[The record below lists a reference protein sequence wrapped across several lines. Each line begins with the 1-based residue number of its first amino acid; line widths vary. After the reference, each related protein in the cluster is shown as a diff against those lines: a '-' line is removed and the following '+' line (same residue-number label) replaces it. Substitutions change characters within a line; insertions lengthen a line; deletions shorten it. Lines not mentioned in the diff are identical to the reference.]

1 MSNTKKIYKKIVCL
15 LTAVVLLV
23 GGIVGKNIYDI
34 MADTSFEQTLKSF
47 PESYRPYIQ
56 ALHDKHPNWTF
67 EAFDTGLDWSEV
79 LKNEAALS
87 RKLVPAAGGGNM
99 TTGLNDRKKGYTFWE
114 WYPTP
119 TAWKAYD
126 EIAGAYNPA
135 KNSWASFDK
144 GTLNQ
149 ASMTAISYVMDPRN
163 WLDEG
168 YIFMFEKLDGN
179 NYLADT
185 TEAVNYVLQGTFM
198 YNKVCPGAP
207 NNKTY
212 AQVIIEA
219 AKKVQV
225 SPVHLA
231 IRLRSEKG
239 VGNDILGKGVAT
251 DDGKNFRAAKSDD
264 KVVYYNAFNI
274 NAGGTGYP
282 AIINNGGLEA
292 KNNGWTSMYLAIIGG
307 VSKVR
312 SQYIDLGQ
320 DTDYFQMFS
329 VVNPRYYYWKQYS
342 QTLTAVLTDS
352 SWTYMAHKFDNT
364 LNYNYVF
371 RIPVYKNMPSSCK
384 KPASPSGDER
394 TTANPNTRLSEISA
408 ILIDMDGNI
417 CKDKDNEKTELTPT
431 FNSETTEYSLVVPYK
446 VSQIKLSASAYA
458 KTSSISGTGT
468 HSLKVGNNEFNI
480 VCKSEYGTTKTYKV
494 RVTRTGGSTYLTSLS
509 SSKSGINETFKMNT
523 YKYTMRVA
531 NDVTSLALN
540 YKTES
545 SIAIVEMRTGS
556 TTTVLSGG
564 TTGNINLPV
573 GTTKVYIDVYPS
585 ATDRS
590 DRKTYEVDI
599 TRLTKVNIDF
609 KTLKLKDQYIHNF
622 AVGDTVNTALQRLKV
637 TGGTAQI
644 TDSSGNVKS
653 GDKIIGTGDMLRI
666 HDSNGTL
673 YMSKNI
679 VIYGD
684 VNGDGKVDVID
695 FLILRKYVLKE
706 MELKGNFLYAADVYK
721 ESTGVDILD
730 FLYIRKFVLHE
741 VSISQ
746 E

>member
-67 EAFDTGLDWSEV
+67 EAFNTGLDWNEV

-87 RKLVPAAGGGNM
+87 RKLVPAAGHSM
-99 TTGLNDRKKGYTFWE
+99 SLGLADLKSNGE
-114 WYPTP
+114 WAWYQTP

-126 EIAGAYNPA
+126 DVSGAYNYSA
-135 KNSWASFDK
+135 NNWVSFDT
-144 GTLNQ
+144 GYWNQ
-149 ASMTAISYVMDPRN
+149 ASTTAISYIMDPRN
-163 WLDEG
+163 WLNES
-168 YIFMFEKLDGN
+168 YIYMFEKLSYDGN
-179 NYLADT
+179 HDT
-185 TEAVNYVLQGTFM
+185 VELVNSTLHGTFM
-198 YNKVCPGAP
+198 YNAVCPGAP
-207 NNKTY
+207 NNMTY
-212 AQVIIEA
+212 AQVIVEA
-219 AKKVQV
+219 AKKSKV
-225 SPVHLA
+225 SAIHLA
-231 IRLRSEKG
+231 VRLRQEKG
-239 VGNDILGKGVAT
+239 TSNDELGKGVST
-251 DDGKNFRAAKSDD
+251 KDGSHFYQANGDGNT
-264 KVVYYNAFNI
+264 VYYNFFNI
-274 NAGGTGYP
+274 GAAGSGKQTV
-282 AIINNGGLEA
+282 INNGGKEA
-292 KNNGWTSMYLAIIGG
+292 KAAGWTSPYLAIMGGAVKVYTGYIG
-307 VSKVR
+307 
-312 SQYIDLGQ
+312 IGQ
-320 DTDYFQMFS
+320 DTIYFEMFS
-329 VVNPRYYYWKQYS
+329 VVNPKYYYWKQYA
-342 QTLTAVLTDS
+342 QNLTATLTEGSKIYETYKNAGLLNS
-352 SWTYMAHKFDNT
+352 SF
-364 LNYNYVF
+364 VF

-394 TTANPNTRLSEISA
+394 TTANPNTRLSGISA
-408 ILIDMDGNI
+408 TLIDMDGKSSNA
-417 CKDKDNEKTELTPT
+417 NLTPS

-494 RVTRTGGSTYLTSLS
+494 KVTRSEGSTYLTSLS
-509 SSKSGINETFKMNT
+509 SSKSGFNETFKMNT

-556 TTTVLSGG
+556 TTTVLSNG

-585 ATDRS
+585 ASDRS
-590 DRKTYEVDI
+590 ERKTYEVDI
-599 TRLTKVNIDF
+599 TRLTKVSVDF
-609 KTLKLKDQYIHNF
+609 KELILKDQYIHNF

-666 HDSNGTL
+666 HDSNGAL

-684 VNGDGKVDVID
+684 VNGDGKID
-695 FLILRKYVLKE
+695 MFDAAYLKKHVWKKPFLTGIMLE
-706 MELKGNFLYAADVYK
+706 AADVYEK
-721 ESTGVDILD
+721 SEGIDIMD
-730 FLYIRKFVLHE
+730 MAVIKKCMWYGGTINQKRN
-741 VSISQ
+741 
-746 E
+746 

>member
-67 EAFDTGLDWSEV
+67 EAFDTGLDWNVV

-87 RKLVPAAGGGNM
+87 RKVVPAAGHKISL
-99 TTGLNDRKKGYTFWE
+99 GLADHNS

-126 EIAGAYNPA
+126 DINGAYNYSA
-135 KNSWASFDK
+135 NDWVIFDK
-144 GTLNQ
+144 GCWNQ
-149 ASMTAISYVMDPRN
+149 ASTAAISYVMDPRN
-163 WLDEG
+163 WLNES
-168 YIFMFEKLDGN
+168 YIYMFEKLSYDGN
-179 NYLADT
+179 HDT
-185 TEAVNYVLQGTFM
+185 VELVNYTLHGTFM
-198 YNKVCPGAP
+198 YNAVCPGAP
-207 NNKTY
+207 NNMTY
-212 AQVIIEA
+212 AQVIVKA
-219 AKKVQV
+219 AKESKV
-225 SPVHLA
+225 SAIHLA
-231 IRLRSEKG
+231 VRLRQEKG
-239 VGNDILGKGVAT
+239 TSNDELGKGVST
-251 DDGKNFRAAKSDD
+251 KDGSNFYQANGDGNT
-264 KVVYYNAFNI
+264 VYYNFFNI
-274 NAGGTGYP
+274 GAAGNGKQT
-282 AIINNGGLEA
+282 IINNGGKEA
-292 KNNGWTSMYLAIIGG
+292 KEAGWTSPYLAIMGGAVKVYTGYIG
-307 VSKVR
+307 
-312 SQYIDLGQ
+312 IGQ
-320 DTDYFQMFS
+320 DTIYFEMFS
-329 VVNPRYYYWKQYS
+329 VVDEEYYYWKQYA
-342 QTLTAVLTDS
+342 QNLTATLTES
-352 SWTYMAHKFDNT
+352 SKIYETYKNAGL
-364 LNYNYVF
+364 LNSSFVF
-371 RIPVYKNMPSSCK
+371 RIPVYNNMPSSCK

-394 TTANPNTRLSEISA
+394 TTANPNTRLSGISA
-408 ILIDMDGNI
+408 TLIDMDGKSSNA
-417 CKDKDNEKTELTPT
+417 NLTPS
-431 FNSETTEYSLVVPYK
+431 FNSEITEYSLVVPYK

-494 RVTRTGGSTYLTSLS
+494 KVTRAEVSTYLTSLS
-509 SSKSGINETFKMNT
+509 SSKSGFNETFKMNT

-556 TTTVLSGG
+556 TTKVLSNG

-573 GTTKVYIDVYPS
+573 GTTKVYIDVYPPAS
-585 ATDRS
+585 DRS
-590 DRKTYEVDI
+590 EGNTYEVDI

-666 HDSNGTL
+666 HDSNGAL

-684 VNGDGKVDVID
+684 VNGDGKADVID

-721 ESTGVDILD
+721 ESAGVDILD

>member
-67 EAFDTGLDWSEV
+67 EAFNTGLDWNEV

-87 RKLVPAAGGGNM
+87 RKLVPAAGHSM
-99 TTGLNDRKKGYTFWE
+99 SLGLADLKSNGE
-114 WYPTP
+114 WAWYQTP

-126 EIAGAYNPA
+126 DVSGAYNYSA
-135 KNSWASFDK
+135 NNWVSFDT
-144 GTLNQ
+144 GYWNQ
-149 ASMTAISYVMDPRN
+149 ASTTAISYIMDPRN
-163 WLDEG
+163 WLNES
-168 YIFMFEKLDGN
+168 YIYMFEKLSYDGN
-179 NYLADT
+179 HDT
-185 TEAVNYVLQGTFM
+185 VELVNSTLNGTFM
-198 YNKVCPGAP
+198 YNAKCPGAP
-207 NNKTY
+207 NNMTY
-212 AQVIIEA
+212 AQVIVEA
-219 AKKVQV
+219 AKKSKV
-225 SPVHLA
+225 SAIHLA
-231 IRLRSEKG
+231 VRLRQEKG
-239 VGNDILGKGVAT
+239 TSNDELGKGVST
-251 DDGKNFRAAKSDD
+251 KDGSHFYQANGDGNA
-264 KVVYYNAFNI
+264 VYYNFFNI
-274 NAGGTGYP
+274 GAAGSGKQTV
-282 AIINNGGLEA
+282 INNGGKEA
-292 KNNGWTSMYLAIIGG
+292 KAEGWTSPYLAIMGGAVKVYTGYIG
-307 VSKVR
+307 
-312 SQYIDLGQ
+312 IGQ
-320 DTDYFQMFS
+320 DTIYFEMFS
-329 VVNPRYYYWKQYS
+329 VVNPKYYYWKQYA
-342 QTLTAVLTDS
+342 QNLTATLTEGSKIYETYKNAGLLNS
-352 SWTYMAHKFDNT
+352 SF
-364 LNYNYVF
+364 VF

-394 TTANPNTRLSEISA
+394 TTANPNTRLSGISA
-408 ILIDMDGNI
+408 TLIDMDGKSSNA
-417 CKDKDNEKTELTPT
+417 NLTPS
-431 FNSETTEYSLVVPYK
+431 FNSAITEYSLVVPYK

-494 RVTRTGGSTYLTSLS
+494 KVTRAEGSTYLTSLS
-509 SSKSGINETFKMNT
+509 SSKSGFNETFKMNT

-556 TTTVLSGG
+556 TTTVLSNG
-564 TTGNINLPV
+564 TTGNINLPE

-585 ATDRS
+585 ASDRS
-590 DRKTYEVDI
+590 ERKTYEVDI
-599 TRLTKVNIDF
+599 TRLTKVSVDF
-609 KTLKLKDQYIHNF
+609 KALILKDQYIHNF

-666 HDSNGTL
+666 HDSNGSL

-684 VNGDGKVDVID
+684 VNGDGKIDMFDAAYLKKHVWINPFLTGIKLEAANVYEKSEGIDIMDMAVIKKCMWYGGT
-695 FLILRKYVLKE
+695 INQKR
-706 MELKGNFLYAADVYK
+706 N
-721 ESTGVDILD
+721 
-730 FLYIRKFVLHE
+730 
-741 VSISQ
+741 
-746 E
+746 

>member
-67 EAFDTGLDWSEV
+67 EAFNTGLDWNEV

-87 RKLVPAAGGGNM
+87 RKLVPAAGHSM
-99 TTGLNDRKKGYTFWE
+99 SLGLADLKSNGE
-114 WYPTP
+114 WAWYQTP

-126 EIAGAYNPA
+126 DVSGAYNYSA
-135 KNSWASFDK
+135 NNWVSFDT
-144 GTLNQ
+144 GYWNQ
-149 ASMTAISYVMDPRN
+149 ASTTAISYIMDPRN
-163 WLDEG
+163 WLNES
-168 YIFMFEKLDGN
+168 YIYMFEKLSYDGN
-179 NYLADT
+179 HDT
-185 TEAVNYVLQGTFM
+185 VELVNSTLNGTFM
-198 YNKVCPGAP
+198 YNAKCPGAP
-207 NNKTY
+207 NNMTY
-212 AQVIIEA
+212 AQVIVEA
-219 AKKVQV
+219 AKKSKV
-225 SPVHLA
+225 SAIHLA
-231 IRLRSEKG
+231 VRLRQEKG
-239 VGNDILGKGVAT
+239 TSNDELGKGVST
-251 DDGKNFRAAKSDD
+251 KDGSHFYQANGDGNA
-264 KVVYYNAFNI
+264 VYYNFFNI
-274 NAGGTGYP
+274 GAAGSGKQTV
-282 AIINNGGLEA
+282 INNGGKEA
-292 KNNGWTSMYLAIIGG
+292 KAEGWTSPYLAIMGGAVKVYTGYIG
-307 VSKVR
+307 
-312 SQYIDLGQ
+312 IGQ
-320 DTDYFQMFS
+320 DTIYFEMFS
-329 VVNPRYYYWKQYS
+329 VVNPKYYYWKQYA
-342 QTLTAVLTDS
+342 QNLTATLTEGSKIYETYKNAGLLNS
-352 SWTYMAHKFDNT
+352 SF
-364 LNYNYVF
+364 VF

-394 TTANPNTRLSEISA
+394 TTANPNTRLSGISA
-408 ILIDMDGNI
+408 TLIDMDGKSSNA
-417 CKDKDNEKTELTPT
+417 NLTPS
-431 FNSETTEYSLVVPYK
+431 FNSAITEYSLVVPYK

-494 RVTRTGGSTYLTSLS
+494 KVTRAEGSTYLTSLS
-509 SSKSGINETFKMNT
+509 SSKSGFNETFKMNT

-556 TTTVLSGG
+556 TTTVLSNGA
-564 TTGNINLPV
+564 TGNINLPE

-585 ATDRS
+585 ASDRS
-590 DRKTYEVDI
+590 ERKTYEVDI
-599 TRLTKVNIDF
+599 TRLTKVSVDF
-609 KTLKLKDQYIHNF
+609 KALILKDQYIHNF
-622 AVGDTVNTALQRLKV
+622 AVGDTVDTALQRLKV

-666 HDSNGTL
+666 HDSNGSL

-684 VNGDGKVDVID
+684 VNGDGKIDMFDAAYLKKHVWINPFLTGIKLEAANVYEKSEGIDIMDMAVIKKCMWYGGT
-695 FLILRKYVLKE
+695 INQKR
-706 MELKGNFLYAADVYK
+706 N
-721 ESTGVDILD
+721 
-730 FLYIRKFVLHE
+730 
-741 VSISQ
+741 
-746 E
+746 

>member
-67 EAFDTGLDWSEV
+67 EAFNTGLDWNEV

-87 RKLVPAAGGGNM
+87 RKLVPAAGHSM
-99 TTGLNDRKKGYTFWE
+99 SLGLADLKSNGE
-114 WYPTP
+114 WAWYQTP

-126 EIAGAYNPA
+126 DVSGAYNYSA
-135 KNSWASFDK
+135 NNWVSFDT
-144 GTLNQ
+144 GYWNQ
-149 ASMTAISYVMDPRN
+149 ASTTAISYIMDPRN
-163 WLDEG
+163 WLNES
-168 YIFMFEKLDGN
+168 YIYMFEKLSYDGN
-179 NYLADT
+179 HDT
-185 TEAVNYVLQGTFM
+185 VELVNSTLHGTFM
-198 YNKVCPGAP
+198 YNAKCPGAP
-207 NNKTY
+207 NNMTY
-212 AQVIIEA
+212 AQVIVEA
-219 AKKVQV
+219 AKKSKV
-225 SPVHLA
+225 SAIHLA
-231 IRLRSEKG
+231 VRLRQEKG
-239 VGNDILGKGVAT
+239 TSNDELGKGVST
-251 DDGKNFRAAKSDD
+251 KDGSHFYQANGDGNA
-264 KVVYYNAFNI
+264 VYYNFFNI
-274 NAGGTGYP
+274 GAAGSGKQTV
-282 AIINNGGLEA
+282 INNGGKEA
-292 KNNGWTSMYLAIIGG
+292 KAEGWTSPYLAIMGGAVKVYTGYIG
-307 VSKVR
+307 
-312 SQYIDLGQ
+312 IGQ
-320 DTDYFQMFS
+320 DTIYFEMFS
-329 VVNPRYYYWKQYS
+329 VVNPKYYYWKQYA
-342 QTLTAVLTDS
+342 QNLTATLTEGSKIYETYKNAGLLNS
-352 SWTYMAHKFDNT
+352 SF
-364 LNYNYVF
+364 VF

-394 TTANPNTRLSEISA
+394 TTANPNTRLSGISA
-408 ILIDMDGNI
+408 TLIDMDGKSSNA
-417 CKDKDNEKTELTPT
+417 NLTPT
-431 FNSETTEYSLVVPYK
+431 FNSETPEYSLVVPYK

-494 RVTRTGGSTYLTSLS
+494 KVTRAEGSTYLTSLS
-509 SSKSGINETFKMNT
+509 SSKSGFNETFKMNT

-556 TTTVLSGG
+556 TTTVLSNG
-564 TTGNINLPV
+564 TTGNINLPE

-585 ATDRS
+585 ASDRS
-590 DRKTYEVDI
+590 ERKTYEVDI
-599 TRLTKVNIDF
+599 TRLTKVSVDF
-609 KTLKLKDQYIHNF
+609 KALILKDQYIHNF
-622 AVGDTVNTALQRLKV
+622 AVGDTVDTALQRLKV

-666 HDSNGTL
+666 HDSNGSL

-684 VNGDGKVDVID
+684 VNGDGKIDMFDAAYLKKHVWINPFLTGIKLEAANVYEKSEGIDIMDMAVIKKCMWYGGT
-695 FLILRKYVLKE
+695 INQKR
-706 MELKGNFLYAADVYK
+706 N
-721 ESTGVDILD
+721 
-730 FLYIRKFVLHE
+730 
-741 VSISQ
+741 
-746 E
+746 

>member
-67 EAFDTGLDWSEV
+67 EVFNTGLDWNEV

-87 RKLVPAAGGGNM
+87 RKLVPAAGHSM
-99 TTGLNDRKKGYTFWE
+99 SLGLADLKSNGE
-114 WYPTP
+114 WAWYQTP

-126 EIAGAYNPA
+126 DVSGAYNYSA
-135 KNSWASFDK
+135 NNWVSFDT
-144 GTLNQ
+144 GYWNQ
-149 ASMTAISYVMDPRN
+149 ASTTAISYIMDPRN
-163 WLDEG
+163 WLNES
-168 YIFMFEKLDGN
+168 YIYMFEKLSYDGN
-179 NYLADT
+179 HDT
-185 TEAVNYVLQGTFM
+185 VELVNSTLNGTFM
-198 YNKVCPGAP
+198 YNAKCPGAP
-207 NNKTY
+207 NNMTY
-212 AQVIIEA
+212 AQVIVEA
-219 AKKVQV
+219 AKKSKV
-225 SPVHLA
+225 SAIHLA
-231 IRLRSEKG
+231 VRLRQEKG
-239 VGNDILGKGVAT
+239 TSNDELGKGVST
-251 DDGKNFRAAKSDD
+251 KDGSHFYQANGDGNT
-264 KVVYYNAFNI
+264 VYYNFFNI
-274 NAGGTGYP
+274 GAAGSGKQTV
-282 AIINNGGLEA
+282 INNGGKEA
-292 KNNGWTSMYLAIIGG
+292 KAAGWTSPYLAIMGGAVKVYTGYIG
-307 VSKVR
+307 
-312 SQYIDLGQ
+312 IGQ
-320 DTDYFQMFS
+320 DTIYFEMFS
-329 VVNPRYYYWKQYS
+329 VVNPRYYYWKQYA
-342 QTLTAVLTDS
+342 QNLTATLTEGSKIYETYKNAGLLNS
-352 SWTYMAHKFDNT
+352 SF
-364 LNYNYVF
+364 VF
-371 RIPVYKNMPSSCK
+371 RIPVYNNMPSSCN

-394 TTANPNTRLSEISA
+394 TTANPNTRLSGISA
-408 ILIDMDGNI
+408 TLIDMDGKSSNA
-417 CKDKDNEKTELTPT
+417 NLTPS
-431 FNSETTEYSLVVPYK
+431 FNSAITEYSLVVPYK

-494 RVTRTGGSTYLTSLS
+494 KVTRAEGSTYLTSLS
-509 SSKSGINETFKMNT
+509 SSKSGFNETFKMNT

-556 TTTVLSGG
+556 TTTVLSDG
-564 TTGNINLPV
+564 TTGNINLPE

-585 ATDRS
+585 ASDRS
-590 DRKTYEVDI
+590 EHKTYEVDI
-599 TRLTKVNIDF
+599 TRLTKVSVDF
-609 KTLKLKDQYIHNF
+609 KELKLKDRYIHNF
-622 AVGDTVNTALQRLKV
+622 AVGDTVDTALQRLKV

-666 HDSNGTL
+666 HDSNGSL

-684 VNGDGKVDVID
+684 VNGDGKIDMFDAAYLKKHVWINPFLTGIKLEAANVYEKSEGIDIMDMAVIKKCMWYGGTINQKRD
-695 FLILRKYVLKE
+695 
-706 MELKGNFLYAADVYK
+706 
-721 ESTGVDILD
+721 
-730 FLYIRKFVLHE
+730 
-741 VSISQ
+741 
-746 E
+746 

>member
-67 EAFDTGLDWSEV
+67 EAFNTGLDWNEV

-87 RKLVPAAGGGNM
+87 RKLVPAAGHSM
-99 TTGLNDRKKGYTFWE
+99 SLGLADLKSNGE
-114 WYPTP
+114 WAWYQTP

-126 EIAGAYNPA
+126 DVSGAYNYSA
-135 KNSWASFDK
+135 NNWVSFDT
-144 GTLNQ
+144 GYWNQ
-149 ASMTAISYVMDPRN
+149 ASTSAISYIMDPRN
-163 WLDEG
+163 WLNES
-168 YIFMFEKLDGN
+168 YIYMFEKLSYDGN
-179 NYLADT
+179 HDT
-185 TEAVNYVLQGTFM
+185 VELVNSTLNGTFM
-198 YNKVCPGAP
+198 YNAKCPGAP
-207 NNKTY
+207 NNMTY
-212 AQVIIEA
+212 AQVIVEA
-219 AKKVQV
+219 AKKSKV
-225 SPVHLA
+225 SAIHLA
-231 IRLRSEKG
+231 VRLRQEKG
-239 VGNDILGKGVAT
+239 TSNDELGKGVSTKDGSHFYQANG
-251 DDGKNFRAAKSDD
+251 DDNT
-264 KVVYYNAFNI
+264 VYYNFFNI
-274 NAGGTGYP
+274 GAAGSGKQTV
-282 AIINNGGLEA
+282 INNGGKEA
-292 KNNGWTSMYLAIIGG
+292 KAAGWTSPYLAIMGGAVKVYTGYIG
-307 VSKVR
+307 
-312 SQYIDLGQ
+312 IGQ
-320 DTDYFQMFS
+320 DTIYFEMFS
-329 VVNPRYYYWKQYS
+329 VVNPKYYYWKQYA
-342 QTLTAVLTDS
+342 QNLTATLTEGSKIYETYKNAGILNS
-352 SWTYMAHKFDNT
+352 SF
-364 LNYNYVF
+364 VF
-371 RIPVYKNMPSSCK
+371 RIPVYNNMPSSCK

-394 TTANPNTRLSEISA
+394 TTANPNTRLSGISA
-408 ILIDMDGNI
+408 TLIDMDGKSINA
-417 CKDKDNEKTELTPT
+417 NLTPT
-431 FNSETTEYSLVVPYK
+431 FNSERTEYSLVVPYK

-494 RVTRTGGSTYLTSLS
+494 KVTRAEGSTYLTSLS
-509 SSKSGINETFKMNT
+509 SSKSGFNETFKMNT

-556 TTTVLSGG
+556 TTTVLSNG

-585 ATDRS
+585 ASDRS
-590 DRKTYEVDI
+590 ERKTYEVDI
-599 TRLTKVNIDF
+599 TRLTKVSVDF
-609 KTLKLKDQYIHNF
+609 KELILKDQYIHNF
-622 AVGDTVNTALQRLKV
+622 AMGDTVNTALQRLKV

-666 HDSNGTL
+666 HDSNGAL

-684 VNGDGKVDVID
+684 VNGDGKID
-695 FLILRKYVLKE
+695 MFDAAYLKKHVWKKPFLTGIMLE
-706 MELKGNFLYAADVYK
+706 AADVYEK
-721 ESTGVDILD
+721 SEGIDIMD
-730 FLYIRKFVLHE
+730 MAVIKKCMWYGGTINQKRN
-741 VSISQ
+741 
-746 E
+746 

>member
-67 EAFDTGLDWSEV
+67 EAFNTGLDWNEV

-87 RKLVPAAGGGNM
+87 RKLVPAAGHSM
-99 TTGLNDRKKGYTFWE
+99 SLGLADLKSNGE
-114 WYPTP
+114 WAWYQTP

-126 EIAGAYNPA
+126 DVSGAYNYSA
-135 KNSWASFDK
+135 NNWVSFDT
-144 GTLNQ
+144 GYWNQ
-149 ASMTAISYVMDPRN
+149 ASTTAISYIMDPRN
-163 WLDEG
+163 WLNES
-168 YIFMFEKLDGN
+168 YIYMFEKLSYDGN
-179 NYLADT
+179 HDT
-185 TEAVNYVLQGTFM
+185 VELVNSTLNGTFM
-198 YNKVCPGAP
+198 YNAKCPGAP
-207 NNKTY
+207 NNMTY
-212 AQVIIEA
+212 AQVIVEA
-219 AKKVQV
+219 AKKSKV
-225 SPVHLA
+225 SAIHLA
-231 IRLRSEKG
+231 VRLRQEKG
-239 VGNDILGKGVAT
+239 TSNDELGKGVST
-251 DDGKNFRAAKSDD
+251 KDGSHFYQANGDGNA
-264 KVVYYNAFNI
+264 VYYNFFNI
-274 NAGGTGYP
+274 GAAGSGKQTV
-282 AIINNGGLEA
+282 INNGGKEA
-292 KNNGWTSMYLAIIGG
+292 KAEGWTSPYLAIMGGAVKVYTGYIG
-307 VSKVR
+307 
-312 SQYIDLGQ
+312 IGQ
-320 DTDYFQMFS
+320 DTIYFEMFS
-329 VVNPRYYYWKQYS
+329 VVNPKYYYYKQYA
-342 QTLTAVLTDS
+342 QNLTATLTEGSKIYETYKNAGLLNS
-352 SWTYMAHKFDNT
+352 SF
-364 LNYNYVF
+364 VF

-394 TTANPNTRLSEISA
+394 TTANPNTRLSGISA
-408 ILIDMDGNI
+408 TLIDMDGKSSNA
-417 CKDKDNEKTELTPT
+417 NLTPS
-431 FNSETTEYSLVVPYK
+431 FNSAITEYSLVVPYK

-494 RVTRTGGSTYLTSLS
+494 KVTRAEGSTYLTSLS
-509 SSKSGINETFKMNT
+509 SSKSGFNETFKMNT

-556 TTTVLSGG
+556 TTTVLSNG
-564 TTGNINLPV
+564 TTGNINLPE

-585 ATDRS
+585 ASDRS
-590 DRKTYEVDI
+590 ERKTYEVDI
-599 TRLTKVNIDF
+599 TRLTKVSVDF
-609 KTLKLKDQYIHNF
+609 KALILKDQYIHNF
-622 AVGDTVNTALQRLKV
+622 AVGDTVDTALQRLKV

-666 HDSNGTL
+666 HDSNGSL

-684 VNGDGKVDVID
+684 VNGDGKIDMFDAAYLKKHVWINPFLTGIKLEAANVYEKSEGIDIMDMAVIKKCMWYGGT
-695 FLILRKYVLKE
+695 INQKR
-706 MELKGNFLYAADVYK
+706 N
-721 ESTGVDILD
+721 
-730 FLYIRKFVLHE
+730 
-741 VSISQ
+741 
-746 E
+746 

>member
-67 EAFDTGLDWSEV
+67 EAFNTGLDWNKV

-87 RKLVPAAGGGNM
+87 RKLVPAAGHSM
-99 TTGLNDRKKGYTFWE
+99 SLGLADLKSNGE
-114 WYPTP
+114 WAWYQTP

-126 EIAGAYNPA
+126 DVSGAYNYSA
-135 KNSWASFDK
+135 NNWVSFDT
-144 GTLNQ
+144 GYWNQ
-149 ASMTAISYVMDPRN
+149 ASTTAISYIMDPRN
-163 WLDEG
+163 WLNES
-168 YIFMFEKLDGN
+168 YIYMFEKLSYDGN
-179 NYLADT
+179 HDT
-185 TEAVNYVLQGTFM
+185 VELVNSTLHGTFM
-198 YNKVCPGAP
+198 YNAVCPGAP
-207 NNKTY
+207 NNMTY
-212 AQVIIEA
+212 AQVIVEA
-219 AKKVQV
+219 AKKSKV
-225 SPVHLA
+225 SAIHLA
-231 IRLRSEKG
+231 VRLRQEKG
-239 VGNDILGKGVAT
+239 TSNDELGKGVST
-251 DDGKNFRAAKSDD
+251 KDGSHFYQANGVGNA
-264 KVVYYNAFNI
+264 VYYNFFNI
-274 NAGGTGYP
+274 GAAGSGKQTV
-282 AIINNGGLEA
+282 INNGGKEA
-292 KNNGWTSMYLAIIGG
+292 KAEGWTSPYLAIMGGAVKVYTGYIG
-307 VSKVR
+307 
-312 SQYIDLGQ
+312 IGQ
-320 DTDYFQMFS
+320 DTIYFEMFS
-329 VVNPRYYYWKQYS
+329 VVNPDYYYWKQYA
-342 QTLTAVLTDS
+342 QNLTATLTEGSKIYETYKNAGLLNS
-352 SWTYMAHKFDNT
+352 SF
-364 LNYNYVF
+364 VF
-371 RIPVYKNMPSSCK
+371 RIPVYNNMPSSCK

-394 TTANPNTRLSEISA
+394 TTANPNTRLSGISA
-408 ILIDMDGNI
+408 TLIDMDGKSSNA
-417 CKDKDNEKTELTPT
+417 NLTPS
-431 FNSETTEYSLVVPYK
+431 FNSERTEYSLVVPYK

-494 RVTRTGGSTYLTSLS
+494 KVTRAEGSTYLTSLS
-509 SSKSGINETFKMNT
+509 SSKSGFNETFKMNA

-545 SIAIVEMRTGS
+545 SIATVEMRTGS
-556 TTTVLSGG
+556 TTTVLSNG

-585 ATDRS
+585 ASDRS
-590 DRKTYEVDI
+590 ERKTYEVDI
-599 TRLTKVNIDF
+599 TRLTKVSVDF
-609 KTLKLKDQYIHNF
+609 KELILKDQYIHNF

-666 HDSNGTL
+666 HDSNGAL

-684 VNGDGKVDVID
+684 VNGDGKADVID

>member
-67 EAFDTGLDWSEV
+67 EAFNTGLDWNEV

-87 RKLVPAAGGGNM
+87 RKLVPAAGHSM
-99 TTGLNDRKKGYTFWE
+99 SLGLADLKSNGE
-114 WYPTP
+114 WAWYQTP

-126 EIAGAYNPA
+126 DVSGAYNYSA
-135 KNSWASFDK
+135 NNWVSFDT
-144 GTLNQ
+144 GYWNQ
-149 ASMTAISYVMDPRN
+149 ASTTAISYIMDPRN
-163 WLDEG
+163 WLNES
-168 YIFMFEKLDGN
+168 YIYMFEKLSYDGN
-179 NYLADT
+179 HDT
-185 TEAVNYVLQGTFM
+185 VELVNSTLNGTFM
-198 YNKVCPGAP
+198 YNAKCPGAP
-207 NNKTY
+207 NNMTY
-212 AQVIIEA
+212 AQVIVEA
-219 AKKVQV
+219 AKKSKV
-225 SPVHLA
+225 SAIHLA
-231 IRLRSEKG
+231 VRLRQEKG
-239 VGNDILGKGVAT
+239 TSNDELGKGVST
-251 DDGKNFRAAKSDD
+251 KDGSHFYQANGDGNA
-264 KVVYYNAFNI
+264 VYYNFFNI
-274 NAGGTGYP
+274 GAAGSGKQTV
-282 AIINNGGLEA
+282 INNGGKEA
-292 KNNGWTSMYLAIIGG
+292 KAEGWTSPYLAIMGGAVKVYTGYIG
-307 VSKVR
+307 
-312 SQYIDLGQ
+312 IGQ
-320 DTDYFQMFS
+320 DTIYFEMFS
-329 VVNPRYYYWKQYS
+329 VVNPKYYYWKQYA
-342 QTLTAVLTDS
+342 QNLTATLTEGSKIYETYKNAGLLNS
-352 SWTYMAHKFDNT
+352 SF
-364 LNYNYVF
+364 VF

-394 TTANPNTRLSEISA
+394 TTANPNTRLSGISA
-408 ILIDMDGNI
+408 TLIDMDGKSSNA
-417 CKDKDNEKTELTPT
+417 NLTPS
-431 FNSETTEYSLVVPYK
+431 FNSAITEYSLVVPYK

-494 RVTRTGGSTYLTSLS
+494 KVTRAEGSTYLTSLS
-509 SSKSGINETFKMNT
+509 SSKSGFNETFKMNT

-556 TTTVLSGG
+556 TTTVLSNG
-564 TTGNINLPV
+564 TTGNINLPE

-585 ATDRS
+585 ASDRS
-590 DRKTYEVDI
+590 ERKTYEVDI
-599 TRLTKVNIDF
+599 TRLTKVSVDF
-609 KTLKLKDQYIHNF
+609 KALILKDQYIHNF
-622 AVGDTVNTALQRLKV
+622 AVGDTVDTALQRLKV

-666 HDSNGTL
+666 HDSNGSL

-684 VNGDGKVDVID
+684 VNGDGKIDMFDAAYLKKHVWINPFLTGIKLEAANVYEKSEGIDIMDMAVIKKCMWYGGT
-695 FLILRKYVLKE
+695 INQKR
-706 MELKGNFLYAADVYK
+706 N
-721 ESTGVDILD
+721 
-730 FLYIRKFVLHE
+730 
-741 VSISQ
+741 
-746 E
+746 

>member
-67 EAFDTGLDWSEV
+67 EAFNTGLDWNEV

-87 RKLVPAAGGGNM
+87 RKLVPAAGHSM
-99 TTGLNDRKKGYTFWE
+99 SLGLADLKSNGE
-114 WYPTP
+114 WAWYQTP

-126 EIAGAYNPA
+126 DVSGAYNYSA
-135 KNSWASFDK
+135 NNWVSFDT
-144 GTLNQ
+144 GYWNQ
-149 ASMTAISYVMDPRN
+149 ASTTAISYIMDPRN
-163 WLDEG
+163 WLNES
-168 YIFMFEKLDGN
+168 YIYMFEKLSYDGN
-179 NYLADT
+179 HDT
-185 TEAVNYVLQGTFM
+185 VELVNSTLNGTFM
-198 YNKVCPGAP
+198 YNAKCPGAP
-207 NNKTY
+207 NNMTY
-212 AQVIIEA
+212 AQVIVEA
-219 AKKVQV
+219 AKKSKV
-225 SPVHLA
+225 SAIHLA
-231 IRLRSEKG
+231 VRLRQEKG
-239 VGNDILGKGVAT
+239 TSNDELGKGVST
-251 DDGKNFRAAKSDD
+251 KDGSHFYQANGHGNA
-264 KVVYYNAFNI
+264 VYYNFFNI
-274 NAGGTGYP
+274 GAAGSGKQTV
-282 AIINNGGLEA
+282 INNGGKEA
-292 KNNGWTSMYLAIIGG
+292 KAEGWTSPYLAIMGGAVKVYTGYIG
-307 VSKVR
+307 
-312 SQYIDLGQ
+312 IGQ
-320 DTDYFQMFS
+320 DTIYFEMFS
-329 VVNPRYYYWKQYS
+329 VVNPKYYYWKQYA
-342 QTLTAVLTDS
+342 QNLTATLTEGSKIYETYKNAGLLNS
-352 SWTYMAHKFDNT
+352 SF
-364 LNYNYVF
+364 VF

-394 TTANPNTRLSEISA
+394 TTANPNTRLSGISA
-408 ILIDMDGNI
+408 TLIDMDGKSSNA
-417 CKDKDNEKTELTPT
+417 NLTPS
-431 FNSETTEYSLVVPYK
+431 FNSAITEYSLVVPYK

-494 RVTRTGGSTYLTSLS
+494 KVTRAEGSTYLTSLS
-509 SSKSGINETFKMNT
+509 SSKSGFNETFKMNT

-556 TTTVLSGG
+556 TTTVLSNG
-564 TTGNINLPV
+564 TTGNINLPE

-585 ATDRS
+585 ASDRS
-590 DRKTYEVDI
+590 ERKTYEVDI
-599 TRLTKVNIDF
+599 TRLTKVSVDF
-609 KTLKLKDQYIHNF
+609 KALILKDQYIHNF
-622 AVGDTVNTALQRLKV
+622 AVGDTVDTALQRLKV

-666 HDSNGTL
+666 HDSNGSL

-684 VNGDGKVDVID
+684 VNGDGKIDMFDAAYLKKHVWINPFLTGIKLEAANVYEKSEGIDIMDMAVIKKCMWYGGT
-695 FLILRKYVLKE
+695 INQKR
-706 MELKGNFLYAADVYK
+706 N
-721 ESTGVDILD
+721 
-730 FLYIRKFVLHE
+730 
-741 VSISQ
+741 
-746 E
+746 

>member
-67 EAFDTGLDWSEV
+67 EAFNTGLDWNEV

-87 RKLVPAAGGGNM
+87 RKLVPAAGHSM
-99 TTGLNDRKKGYTFWE
+99 SLGLADLKSNGE
-114 WYPTP
+114 WAWYQTP

-126 EIAGAYNPA
+126 DVSGAYNYSA
-135 KNSWASFDK
+135 NNWVSFDT
-144 GTLNQ
+144 GYWNQ
-149 ASMTAISYVMDPRN
+149 ASTTAISYIMDPRN
-163 WLDEG
+163 WLNES
-168 YIFMFEKLDGN
+168 YIYMFEKLSYDGN
-179 NYLADT
+179 HDT
-185 TEAVNYVLQGTFM
+185 VELVNSTLHGTFM
-198 YNKVCPGAP
+198 YNAVCPGAP
-207 NNKTY
+207 NNMTY
-212 AQVIIEA
+212 AQVIVEA
-219 AKKVQV
+219 AKKSKV
-225 SPVHLA
+225 SAIHLA
-231 IRLRSEKG
+231 VRLRQEKG
-239 VGNDILGKGVAT
+239 TSNDELGKGVST
-251 DDGKNFRAAKSDD
+251 KDGSHFYQANGDGNA
-264 KVVYYNAFNI
+264 VYYNFFNI
-274 NAGGTGYP
+274 GAAGSGKQTV
-282 AIINNGGLEA
+282 INNGGKEA
-292 KNNGWTSMYLAIIGG
+292 KAEGWTSPYLAIMGGAVKVYTGYIG
-307 VSKVR
+307 
-312 SQYIDLGQ
+312 IGQ
-320 DTDYFQMFS
+320 DTIYFEMFS
-329 VVNPRYYYWKQYS
+329 VVNHKYYYWKQYA
-342 QTLTAVLTDS
+342 QNLTATLTEGSKIYETYKNAGLLNS
-352 SWTYMAHKFDNT
+352 SF
-364 LNYNYVF
+364 VF

-394 TTANPNTRLSEISA
+394 TTANPNTRLSGISA
-408 ILIDMDGNI
+408 TLIDMDGKSSNA
-417 CKDKDNEKTELTPT
+417 NLTPT
-431 FNSETTEYSLVVPYK
+431 FNSERTEYSLVVPYK

-494 RVTRTGGSTYLTSLS
+494 KVTRAEGSTYLTSLS
-509 SSKSGINETFKMNT
+509 SSKSGFNETFKMNT

-556 TTTVLSGG
+556 TTTVLSNG
-564 TTGNINLPV
+564 TTGNINLPE

-585 ATDRS
+585 ASDRS
-590 DRKTYEVDI
+590 ERKTYEVDI
-599 TRLTKVNIDF
+599 TRLTKVSVDF
-609 KTLKLKDQYIHNF
+609 KALILKDQYIHNF
-622 AVGDTVNTALQRLKV
+622 AVGDTVDTALQRLKV

-666 HDSNGTL
+666 HDSNGAL

-684 VNGDGKVDVID
+684 VNGDGKIDMFDAAYLKKHVWINPFLTGIKLEAANVYEKSEGLDIMDMAVIKKCMWYGGT
-695 FLILRKYVLKE
+695 INQKR
-706 MELKGNFLYAADVYK
+706 N
-721 ESTGVDILD
+721 
-730 FLYIRKFVLHE
+730 
-741 VSISQ
+741 
-746 E
+746 

>member
-67 EAFDTGLDWSEV
+67 EAFNTGLDWNEV
-79 LKNEAALS
+79 LKNESALS
-87 RKLVPAAGGGNM
+87 RKLVPAAGHSM
-99 TTGLNDRKKGYTFWE
+99 SLGLADLKSNGE
-114 WYPTP
+114 WAWYQTP

-126 EIAGAYNPA
+126 DVAGAYNYSA
-135 KNSWASFDK
+135 NNWVSFDT
-144 GTLNQ
+144 GYWNQ
-149 ASMTAISYVMDPRN
+149 ASTSAISYIMDPRN
-163 WLDEG
+163 WLNES
-168 YIFMFEKLDGN
+168 YIYMFEKLSYDGN
-179 NYLADT
+179 HDT
-185 TEAVNYVLQGTFM
+185 VELVNSTLNGTFM
-198 YNKVCPGAP
+198 YNAKCPGAP
-207 NNKTY
+207 NNMTY
-212 AQVIIEA
+212 AQVIVEA
-219 AKKVQV
+219 AKKSKV
-225 SPVHLA
+225 SAIHLA
-231 IRLRSEKG
+231 VRLRQEKG
-239 VGNDILGKGVAT
+239 TSNDELGKGVST
-251 DDGKNFRAAKSDD
+251 KDGSNFYQANGDGNT
-264 KVVYYNAFNI
+264 VYYNFFNI
-274 NAGGTGYP
+274 GAAGSGKQTV
-282 AIINNGGLEA
+282 INNGGKEA
-292 KNNGWTSMYLAIIGG
+292 KAAGWTSPYLAIMGGAVKVYTGYIG
-307 VSKVR
+307 
-312 SQYIDLGQ
+312 IGQ
-320 DTDYFQMFS
+320 DTIYFEMFS
-329 VVNPRYYYWKQYS
+329 VVNPKYYYWKQYA
-342 QTLTAVLTDS
+342 QNLTATLTEGSKIYETYKNAGLLNS
-352 SWTYMAHKFDNT
+352 SF
-364 LNYNYVF
+364 VF

-394 TTANPNTRLSEISA
+394 TTANPNTRLSGISA
-408 ILIDMDGNI
+408 TLIDMDGKSGNA
-417 CKDKDNEKTELTPT
+417 NLTPS
-431 FNSETTEYSLVVPYK
+431 FNSAITEYSLVVPYK

-494 RVTRTGGSTYLTSLS
+494 KVTRAEGSTYLTSLS
-509 SSKSGINETFKMNT
+509 SSKSGFNETFNMNT

-556 TTTVLSGG
+556 TTTVLSNG

-573 GTTKVYIDVYPS
+573 GTTKVYIDIYPS
-585 ATDRS
+585 ASDRS
-590 DRKTYEVDI
+590 ERKTYEVDI
-599 TRLTKVNIDF
+599 TRLTKVSVDF
-609 KTLKLKDQYIHNF
+609 KELILKDQYIHNF

-666 HDSNGTL
+666 HDSNGSL

-684 VNGDGKVDVID
+684 VNGDGKIDMFDAAYLKKHVWINPFLTGIKLEAANVYEKSEGIDIMDMAVIKKCMWYGGTINQKRD
-695 FLILRKYVLKE
+695 
-706 MELKGNFLYAADVYK
+706 
-721 ESTGVDILD
+721 
-730 FLYIRKFVLHE
+730 
-741 VSISQ
+741 
-746 E
+746 

>member
-67 EAFDTGLDWSEV
+67 EAFNTGLDWNEV

-87 RKLVPAAGGGNM
+87 RKLVPGSRISM
-99 TTGLNDRKKGYTFWE
+99 SLGLADLKSNGE
-114 WYPTP
+114 WAWYQTP

-126 EIAGAYNPA
+126 DVSGAYNYSA
-135 KNSWASFDK
+135 NNWVSFDT
-144 GTLNQ
+144 GYWNQ
-149 ASMTAISYVMDPRN
+149 ASTTAISYIMDPRN
-163 WLDEG
+163 WLNES
-168 YIFMFEKLDGN
+168 YIYMFEKLSYDGN
-179 NYLADT
+179 HDT
-185 TEAVNYVLQGTFM
+185 VELVNSTLNGTFM
-198 YNKVCPGAP
+198 YNAKCPGAP
-207 NNKTY
+207 NNMTY
-212 AQVIIEA
+212 AQVIVEA
-219 AKKVQV
+219 AKKSKV
-225 SPVHLA
+225 SAIHLA
-231 IRLRSEKG
+231 VRLRQEKG
-239 VGNDILGKGVAT
+239 TSNDELGKGVST
-251 DDGKNFRAAKSDD
+251 KDGSHFYQANGDGNA
-264 KVVYYNAFNI
+264 VYYNFFNI
-274 NAGGTGYP
+274 GAAGSGKQTV
-282 AIINNGGLEA
+282 INNGGKEA
-292 KNNGWTSMYLAIIGG
+292 KAEGWTSPYLAIMGGAVKVYTGYIG
-307 VSKVR
+307 
-312 SQYIDLGQ
+312 IGQ
-320 DTDYFQMFS
+320 DTIYFEMFS
-329 VVNPRYYYWKQYS
+329 VVNPKYYYWKQYA
-342 QTLTAVLTDS
+342 QNLTATLTEGSKIYETYKNAGLLNS
-352 SWTYMAHKFDNT
+352 SF
-364 LNYNYVF
+364 VF

-394 TTANPNTRLSEISA
+394 TTANPNTRLSGISA
-408 ILIDMDGNI
+408 TLIDMDGKSSNA
-417 CKDKDNEKTELTPT
+417 NLTPS
-431 FNSETTEYSLVVPYK
+431 FNSAITEYSLVVPYK

-494 RVTRTGGSTYLTSLS
+494 KVTRAEGSTYLTSLS
-509 SSKSGINETFKMNT
+509 SSKSGFNETFKMNT

-556 TTTVLSGG
+556 TTTVLSNG
-564 TTGNINLPV
+564 TTGNINLPE

-585 ATDRS
+585 ASDRS
-590 DRKTYEVDI
+590 ERKTYEVDI
-599 TRLTKVNIDF
+599 TRLTKVSVDF
-609 KTLKLKDQYIHNF
+609 KALILKDQYIHNF
-622 AVGDTVNTALQRLKV
+622 AVGDTVDTALQRLKV

-666 HDSNGTL
+666 HDSNGSL

-684 VNGDGKVDVID
+684 VNGDGKIDMFDAAYLKKHVWINPFLTGIKLEAANVYEKSEGIDIMDMAVIKKCMWYGGT
-695 FLILRKYVLKE
+695 INQKR
-706 MELKGNFLYAADVYK
+706 N
-721 ESTGVDILD
+721 
-730 FLYIRKFVLHE
+730 
-741 VSISQ
+741 
-746 E
+746 

>member
-1 MSNTKKIYKKIVCL
+1 MSNTKKIYKKIVCF

-67 EAFDTGLDWSEV
+67 EAFNTGLDWNEV

-87 RKLVPAAGGGNM
+87 RKLVPAAGHSM
-99 TTGLNDRKKGYTFWE
+99 SLGLADLKSNGE
-114 WYPTP
+114 WAWYQTP

-126 EIAGAYNPA
+126 DVSGAYNYSA
-135 KNSWASFDK
+135 NNWVSFDT
-144 GTLNQ
+144 GYWNQ
-149 ASMTAISYVMDPRN
+149 ASTTAISYIMDPRN
-163 WLDEG
+163 WLNES
-168 YIFMFEKLDGN
+168 YIYMFEKLSYDGN
-179 NYLADT
+179 HDT
-185 TEAVNYVLQGTFM
+185 VELVNSTLNGTFM
-198 YNKVCPGAP
+198 YNAKCPGAP
-207 NNKTY
+207 NNMTY
-212 AQVIIEA
+212 AQVIVEA
-219 AKKVQV
+219 AKKSKV
-225 SPVHLA
+225 SAIHLA
-231 IRLRSEKG
+231 VRLRQEKG
-239 VGNDILGKGVAT
+239 TSNDELGKGVST
-251 DDGKNFRAAKSDD
+251 KDGSHFYQANGDGNA
-264 KVVYYNAFNI
+264 VYYNFFNI
-274 NAGGTGYP
+274 GAAGSGKQTV
-282 AIINNGGLEA
+282 INNGGKEA
-292 KNNGWTSMYLAIIGG
+292 KAEGWTSPYLAIMGGAVKVYTGYIG
-307 VSKVR
+307 
-312 SQYIDLGQ
+312 IGQ
-320 DTDYFQMFS
+320 DTIYFEMFS
-329 VVNPRYYYWKQYS
+329 VVNPKYYYWKQYA
-342 QTLTAVLTDS
+342 QNLTATLTEGSKIYETYKNAGLLNS
-352 SWTYMAHKFDNT
+352 SF
-364 LNYNYVF
+364 VF

-394 TTANPNTRLSEISA
+394 TTANPNTRLSGISA
-408 ILIDMDGNI
+408 TLIDMDGKSSNA
-417 CKDKDNEKTELTPT
+417 NLTPS
-431 FNSETTEYSLVVPYK
+431 FNSAITEYSLVVPYK

-494 RVTRTGGSTYLTSLS
+494 KVTRAEGSTYLTSLS
-509 SSKSGINETFKMNT
+509 SSKSGFNETFKMNT

-556 TTTVLSGG
+556 TTTVLSNG
-564 TTGNINLPV
+564 TTGNINLPE

-585 ATDRS
+585 ASDRS
-590 DRKTYEVDI
+590 ERKTYEVDI
-599 TRLTKVNIDF
+599 TRLTKVSVDF
-609 KTLKLKDQYIHNF
+609 KALILKDQYIHNF
-622 AVGDTVNTALQRLKV
+622 AVGDTVDTALQRLKV

-666 HDSNGTL
+666 HDSNGSL

-684 VNGDGKVDVID
+684 VNGDGKIDMFDAAYLKKHVWINPFLTGIKLEAANVYEKSEGIDIMDMAVIKKCMWYGGT
-695 FLILRKYVLKE
+695 INQKR
-706 MELKGNFLYAADVYK
+706 N
-721 ESTGVDILD
+721 
-730 FLYIRKFVLHE
+730 
-741 VSISQ
+741 
-746 E
+746 

>member
-67 EAFDTGLDWSEV
+67 EAFNTGLDWNEV

-87 RKLVPAAGGGNM
+87 RKLVPAAGHSM
-99 TTGLNDRKKGYTFWE
+99 SLGLADLKSNGE
-114 WYPTP
+114 WAWYQTP

-126 EIAGAYNPA
+126 DVAGAYNYSA
-135 KNSWASFDK
+135 NNWVSFDT
-144 GTLNQ
+144 GYWNQ
-149 ASMTAISYVMDPRN
+149 ASTSAISYIMDPRN
-163 WLDEG
+163 WLNES
-168 YIFMFEKLDGN
+168 YIYMFEKLSYDGN
-179 NYLADT
+179 HDT
-185 TEAVNYVLQGTFM
+185 VELVNSTLHGTFM
-198 YNKVCPGAP
+198 YNAKCPGAP
-207 NNKTY
+207 NNMTY
-212 AQVIIEA
+212 AQVIVEA
-219 AKKVQV
+219 AKKSKV
-225 SPVHLA
+225 SAIHLA
-231 IRLRSEKG
+231 VRLRQEKG
-239 VGNDILGKGVAT
+239 TSNDELGKGVST
-251 DDGKNFRAAKSDD
+251 KDGSHFYQANGDGNA
-264 KVVYYNAFNI
+264 VYYNFFNI
-274 NAGGTGYP
+274 GAAGSGKQTV
-282 AIINNGGLEA
+282 INNGGKEA
-292 KNNGWTSMYLAIIGG
+292 KAEGWTSPYLAIMGGAVKVYTGYIG
-307 VSKVR
+307 
-312 SQYIDLGQ
+312 IGQ
-320 DTDYFQMFS
+320 DTIYFEMFS
-329 VVNPRYYYWKQYS
+329 VVNPKYYYWKQYA
-342 QTLTAVLTDS
+342 QNLTATLTEGSKIYETYKNAGLLNS
-352 SWTYMAHKFDNT
+352 SF
-364 LNYNYVF
+364 VF

-394 TTANPNTRLSEISA
+394 TTANPNTRLSGISA
-408 ILIDMDGNI
+408 TLIDMDGKSSNA
-417 CKDKDNEKTELTPT
+417 NLTPS
-431 FNSETTEYSLVVPYK
+431 FNSAITEYSLVVPYK

-494 RVTRTGGSTYLTSLS
+494 KVTRAEGSTYLTSLS
-509 SSKSGINETFKMNT
+509 SSKSGFNETFKMNT

-556 TTTVLSGG
+556 TTTVLSNG
-564 TTGNINLPV
+564 TTGNINLPE

-585 ATDRS
+585 ASDRS
-590 DRKTYEVDI
+590 ERKTYEVDI
-599 TRLTKVNIDF
+599 TRLTKVSVDF
-609 KTLKLKDQYIHNF
+609 KALILKDQYIHNF
-622 AVGDTVNTALQRLKV
+622 AVGDTVDTALQRLKV

-666 HDSNGTL
+666 HDSNGSL

-684 VNGDGKVDVID
+684 VNGDGKIDMFDAAYLKKHVWINPFLTGIKLEAANVYEKSEGIDIMDMAVIKKCMWYGGT
-695 FLILRKYVLKE
+695 INQKR
-706 MELKGNFLYAADVYK
+706 N
-721 ESTGVDILD
+721 
-730 FLYIRKFVLHE
+730 
-741 VSISQ
+741 
-746 E
+746 

>member
-67 EAFDTGLDWSEV
+67 EAFDTGLDWNEV

-274 NAGGTGYP
+274 NAGGTGYS

-329 VVNPRYYYWKQYS
+329 VVNPRFYYWKQYS

-394 TTANPNTRLSEISA
+394 TTANPNTRLSGISA
-408 ILIDMDGNI
+408 TLIDMDGKSSNA
-417 CKDKDNEKTELTPT
+417 NLTPS

-494 RVTRTGGSTYLTSLS
+494 KVTRTEGSTYLTSLS
-509 SSKSGINETFKMNT
+509 SSKSGFNETFKMNT
-523 YKYTMRVA
+523 YKYTMRVP

-556 TTTVLSGG
+556 TTTVLSNG

-585 ATDRS
+585 ASDRS
-590 DRKTYEVDI
+590 ERKTYEVDI
-599 TRLTKVNIDF
+599 TRLTKVSVDF
-609 KTLKLKDQYIHNF
+609 KELILKDQYIHNF

-666 HDSNGTL
+666 HDSNGAL
-673 YMSKNI
+673 YMTKNI

-684 VNGDGKVDVID
+684 VNGDGKADVID

>member
-67 EAFDTGLDWSEV
+67 EAFNTGLDWNEV

-87 RKLVPAAGGGNM
+87 RKLVPAAGHSM
-99 TTGLNDRKKGYTFWE
+99 SLGLADLKSNGE
-114 WYPTP
+114 WAWYQTP

-126 EIAGAYNPA
+126 DVSGAYNYPA
-135 KNSWASFDK
+135 NNWVSFDT
-144 GTLNQ
+144 GYWNQ
-149 ASMTAISYVMDPRN
+149 ASTTAISYIMDPRN
-163 WLDEG
+163 WLNES
-168 YIFMFEKLDGN
+168 YIYMFEKLSYDGN
-179 NYLADT
+179 HDT
-185 TEAVNYVLQGTFM
+185 VELVNSTLHGTFM
-198 YNKVCPGAP
+198 YNAKCPGAP
-207 NNKTY
+207 NNMTY
-212 AQVIIEA
+212 ARVIVEA
-219 AKKVQV
+219 AKKSKV
-225 SPVHLA
+225 SAIHLA
-231 IRLRSEKG
+231 VRLRQEKG
-239 VGNDILGKGVAT
+239 TSNDELGKGVST
-251 DDGKNFRAAKSDD
+251 KDGSHFYQANGDGNA
-264 KVVYYNAFNI
+264 VYYNFFNI
-274 NAGGTGYP
+274 GAAGSGKQTV
-282 AIINNGGLEA
+282 INNGGKEA
-292 KNNGWTSMYLAIIGG
+292 KAEGWTSPYLAIMGGAVKVYTGYIG
-307 VSKVR
+307 
-312 SQYIDLGQ
+312 IGQ
-320 DTDYFQMFS
+320 DTIYFEMFS
-329 VVNPRYYYWKQYS
+329 VVNHKYYYWKQYA
-342 QTLTAVLTDS
+342 QNLTATLTEGSKIYETYKNAGLLNS
-352 SWTYMAHKFDNT
+352 SF
-364 LNYNYVF
+364 VF

-394 TTANPNTRLSEISA
+394 TTANPNTRLSGISA
-408 ILIDMDGNI
+408 TLIDMDGKSSNA
-417 CKDKDNEKTELTPT
+417 NLTPT
-431 FNSETTEYSLVVPYK
+431 FNSETPEYSLVVPYK

-494 RVTRTGGSTYLTSLS
+494 KVTRAEGSTYLTSLS
-509 SSKSGINETFKMNT
+509 SSKSGFNETFKMNT

-556 TTTVLSGG
+556 TTTVLSNG
-564 TTGNINLPV
+564 TTGNINLPE

-585 ATDRS
+585 ASDRS
-590 DRKTYEVDI
+590 ERKTYEVDI
-599 TRLTKVNIDF
+599 TRLTKVSVDF
-609 KTLKLKDQYIHNF
+609 KALILKDQYIHNF
-622 AVGDTVNTALQRLKV
+622 AVGDTVDTALQRLKV

-666 HDSNGTL
+666 HDSNGSL

-684 VNGDGKVDVID
+684 VNGDGKIDMFDAAYLKKHVWINPFLTGIKLEAANVYEKSEGIDIMDMAVIKKCMWYGGT
-695 FLILRKYVLKE
+695 INQKR
-706 MELKGNFLYAADVYK
+706 N
-721 ESTGVDILD
+721 
-730 FLYIRKFVLHE
+730 
-741 VSISQ
+741 
-746 E
+746 

>member
-67 EAFDTGLDWSEV
+67 EAFNTGLDWNEV

-87 RKLVPAAGGGNM
+87 RKLVPAAGHSM
-99 TTGLNDRKKGYTFWE
+99 SLGLADLKSNGE
-114 WYPTP
+114 WAWYQTP

-126 EIAGAYNPA
+126 DVSGAYNYSA
-135 KNSWASFDK
+135 NNWVSFDT
-144 GTLNQ
+144 GYWNQ
-149 ASMTAISYVMDPRN
+149 ASTSAISYIMDPRN
-163 WLDEG
+163 WLNES
-168 YIFMFEKLDGN
+168 YIYMFEKLSYDGN
-179 NYLADT
+179 HDT
-185 TEAVNYVLQGTFM
+185 VELVNSTLNGTFM
-198 YNKVCPGAP
+198 YNAKCPGAP
-207 NNKTY
+207 NNMTY
-212 AQVIIEA
+212 AQVIVEA
-219 AKKVQV
+219 AKKSKV
-225 SPVHLA
+225 SAIHLA
-231 IRLRSEKG
+231 VRLRQEKG
-239 VGNDILGKGVAT
+239 TSNDELGKGVST
-251 DDGKNFRAAKSDD
+251 KDGSHFYQANGDGNT
-264 KVVYYNAFNI
+264 VYYNFFNI
-274 NAGGTGYP
+274 GAAGSGKQTV
-282 AIINNGGLEA
+282 INNGGKEA
-292 KNNGWTSMYLAIIGG
+292 KAAGWTSPYLAIMGGAVKVYTGYIG
-307 VSKVR
+307 
-312 SQYIDLGQ
+312 IGQ
-320 DTDYFQMFS
+320 DTIYFEMFS
-329 VVNPRYYYWKQYS
+329 VVNPKYYYWKQYA
-342 QTLTAVLTDS
+342 QNLTATLTEGSKIYETYKNAGLLNS
-352 SWTYMAHKFDNT
+352 SF
-364 LNYNYVF
+364 VF
-371 RIPVYKNMPSSCK
+371 RIPVYNNMPSSCK

-394 TTANPNTRLSEISA
+394 TTANPNTRLSGISA
-408 ILIDMDGNI
+408 TLIDMDGKSINA
-417 CKDKDNEKTELTPT
+417 NLTPT
-431 FNSETTEYSLVVPYK
+431 FNSERTEYSLVVPYK

-494 RVTRTGGSTYLTSLS
+494 KVTRAEGSTYLTSLS
-509 SSKSGINETFKMNT
+509 SSKSGFNETFKMNT

-556 TTTVLSGG
+556 TTTVLSNG

-585 ATDRS
+585 ASDRS
-590 DRKTYEVDI
+590 ERKTYEVDI
-599 TRLTKVNIDF
+599 TRLTKVSVDF
-609 KTLKLKDQYIHNF
+609 KELILKDQYIHNF
-622 AVGDTVNTALQRLKV
+622 AMGDTVNTALQRLKV

-666 HDSNGTL
+666 HDSNGAL

-684 VNGDGKVDVID
+684 VNGDGKID
-695 FLILRKYVLKE
+695 MFDAAYLKKHVWKKPFLTGIMLE
-706 MELKGNFLYAADVYK
+706 AADVYEK
-721 ESTGVDILD
+721 SEGIDIMD
-730 FLYIRKFVLHE
+730 MAVIKKCMWYGGTINQKRN
-741 VSISQ
+741 
-746 E
+746 

>member
-67 EAFDTGLDWSEV
+67 EAFNTGLDWNEV

-87 RKLVPAAGGGNM
+87 RKLVPAAGHSM
-99 TTGLNDRKKGYTFWE
+99 SLGLADLKSNGE
-114 WYPTP
+114 WAWYQTP

-126 EIAGAYNPA
+126 DVSGAYNYSA
-135 KNSWASFDK
+135 NNWVSFDT
-144 GTLNQ
+144 GYWNQ
-149 ASMTAISYVMDPRN
+149 ASTSAISYIMDPRN
-163 WLDEG
+163 WLNES
-168 YIFMFEKLDGN
+168 YIYMFEKLSYDGN
-179 NYLADT
+179 HDT
-185 TEAVNYVLQGTFM
+185 VELVNSTLNGTFM
-198 YNKVCPGAP
+198 YNAKCPGAP
-207 NNKTY
+207 NNMTY
-212 AQVIIEA
+212 AQVIVEA
-219 AKKVQV
+219 AKKSKV
-225 SPVHLA
+225 SAIHLA
-231 IRLRSEKG
+231 VRLRQEKG
-239 VGNDILGKGVAT
+239 TSNDELGKGVSTKDGSHFYQANG
-251 DDGKNFRAAKSDD
+251 DDNT
-264 KVVYYNAFNI
+264 VYYNFFNI
-274 NAGGTGYP
+274 GAAGSGKQTV
-282 AIINNGGLEA
+282 INNGGKEA
-292 KNNGWTSMYLAIIGG
+292 KAAGWTSPYLAIMGGAVKVYTGYIG
-307 VSKVR
+307 
-312 SQYIDLGQ
+312 IGQ
-320 DTDYFQMFS
+320 DTIYFEMFS
-329 VVNPRYYYWKQYS
+329 VVNPKYYYWKQYA
-342 QTLTAVLTDS
+342 QNLTATLTEGSKIYETYKNAGLLNS
-352 SWTYMAHKFDNT
+352 SF
-364 LNYNYVF
+364 VF
-371 RIPVYKNMPSSCK
+371 RIPVYNNMPSSCK

-394 TTANPNTRLSEISA
+394 TTANPNTRLSGISA
-408 ILIDMDGNI
+408 TLIDMDGKSINA
-417 CKDKDNEKTELTPT
+417 NLTPT
-431 FNSETTEYSLVVPYK
+431 FNSERTEYSLVVPYK

-494 RVTRTGGSTYLTSLS
+494 KVTRAEGSTYLTSLS
-509 SSKSGINETFKMNT
+509 SSKSGFNETFKMNT

-556 TTTVLSGG
+556 TTTVLSNG

-585 ATDRS
+585 ASDRS
-590 DRKTYEVDI
+590 ERKTYEVDI
-599 TRLTKVNIDF
+599 TRLTKVSVDF
-609 KTLKLKDQYIHNF
+609 KELILKDQYIHNF
-622 AVGDTVNTALQRLKV
+622 AMGDTVNTALQRLKV

-666 HDSNGTL
+666 HDSNGAL

-684 VNGDGKVDVID
+684 VNGDGKID
-695 FLILRKYVLKE
+695 MFDAAYLKKHVWKKPFLTGIMLE
-706 MELKGNFLYAADVYK
+706 AADVYEK
-721 ESTGVDILD
+721 SEGIDIMD
-730 FLYIRKFVLHE
+730 MAVIKKCMWYGGTINQKRN
-741 VSISQ
+741 
-746 E
+746 

>member
-67 EAFDTGLDWSEV
+67 EAFNTGLDWNEV

-87 RKLVPAAGGGNM
+87 RKLVPAAGHSM
-99 TTGLNDRKKGYTFWE
+99 SLGLADLKSNGE
-114 WYPTP
+114 WAWYQTP

-126 EIAGAYNPA
+126 DVSGAYNYSA
-135 KNSWASFDK
+135 NNWVSFDT
-144 GTLNQ
+144 GYWNQ
-149 ASMTAISYVMDPRN
+149 ASTTAISYIMDPRN
-163 WLDEG
+163 WLNES
-168 YIFMFEKLDGN
+168 YIYMFEKLSYDGN
-179 NYLADT
+179 HDT
-185 TEAVNYVLQGTFM
+185 VELVNSTLNGTFM
-198 YNKVCPGAP
+198 YNAKCPGAS
-207 NNKTY
+207 NNMTY
-212 AQVIIEA
+212 AQVIVEA
-219 AKKVQV
+219 AKKSKV
-225 SPVHLA
+225 SAIHLA
-231 IRLRSEKG
+231 VRLRQEKG
-239 VGNDILGKGVAT
+239 TSNDELGKGVST
-251 DDGKNFRAAKSDD
+251 KDGSHFYQANGDGNA
-264 KVVYYNAFNI
+264 VYYNFFNI
-274 NAGGTGYP
+274 GAAGSGKQTV
-282 AIINNGGLEA
+282 INNGGKEA
-292 KNNGWTSMYLAIIGG
+292 KAEGWTSPYLAIMGGAVKVYTGYIG
-307 VSKVR
+307 
-312 SQYIDLGQ
+312 IGQ
-320 DTDYFQMFS
+320 DTIYFEMFS
-329 VVNPRYYYWKQYS
+329 VVNPKYYYWKQYA
-342 QTLTAVLTDS
+342 QNLTATLTEGSKIYETYKNAGLLNS
-352 SWTYMAHKFDNT
+352 SF
-364 LNYNYVF
+364 VF

-394 TTANPNTRLSEISA
+394 TTANPNTRLSGISA
-408 ILIDMDGNI
+408 TLIDMDGKSSNA
-417 CKDKDNEKTELTPT
+417 NLTPS
-431 FNSETTEYSLVVPYK
+431 FNSAITEYSLVVPYK

-494 RVTRTGGSTYLTSLS
+494 KVTRAEGSTYLTSLS
-509 SSKSGINETFKMNT
+509 SSKSGFNETFKMNT

-556 TTTVLSGG
+556 TTTVLSNG
-564 TTGNINLPV
+564 TTGNINLPE

-585 ATDRS
+585 ASDRS
-590 DRKTYEVDI
+590 ERKTYEVDI
-599 TRLTKVNIDF
+599 TRLTKVSVDF
-609 KTLKLKDQYIHNF
+609 KALILKDQYIHNF
-622 AVGDTVNTALQRLKV
+622 AVGDTVDTALQRLKV

-666 HDSNGTL
+666 HDSNGSL

-684 VNGDGKVDVID
+684 VNGDGKIDMFDAAYLKKHVWINPFLTGIKLEAANVYEKSEGIDIMDMAVIKKCMWYGGT
-695 FLILRKYVLKE
+695 INQKR
-706 MELKGNFLYAADVYK
+706 N
-721 ESTGVDILD
+721 
-730 FLYIRKFVLHE
+730 
-741 VSISQ
+741 
-746 E
+746 

>member
-67 EAFDTGLDWSEV
+67 EAFNTGLDWNEV

-87 RKLVPAAGGGNM
+87 RKLVPAAGHSM
-99 TTGLNDRKKGYTFWE
+99 SLGLADLKSNGE
-114 WYPTP
+114 WAWYQTP

-126 EIAGAYNPA
+126 DVSGAYNYSA
-135 KNSWASFDK
+135 NNWVSFDT
-144 GTLNQ
+144 GYWNQ
-149 ASMTAISYVMDPRN
+149 ASTSAISYIMDPRN
-163 WLDEG
+163 WLNES
-168 YIFMFEKLDGN
+168 YIYMFEKLSYDGN
-179 NYLADT
+179 HDT
-185 TEAVNYVLQGTFM
+185 VELVNSTLNGTFM
-198 YNKVCPGAP
+198 YNAKCPGAP
-207 NNKTY
+207 NNMTY
-212 AQVIIEA
+212 AQVIVEA
-219 AKKVQV
+219 AKKSKV
-225 SPVHLA
+225 SAIHLA
-231 IRLRSEKG
+231 VRLRQEKG
-239 VGNDILGKGVAT
+239 TSNDELGEGVSTKDGSHFYQANGDGNT
-251 DDGKNFRAAKSDD
+251 
-264 KVVYYNAFNI
+264 VYYNFFNI
-274 NAGGTGYP
+274 GAAGSGKQTV
-282 AIINNGGLEA
+282 INNGGKEA
-292 KNNGWTSMYLAIIGG
+292 KAAGWTSPYLAIMGGAVKVYTGYIG
-307 VSKVR
+307 
-312 SQYIDLGQ
+312 IGQ
-320 DTDYFQMFS
+320 DTIYFEMFS
-329 VVNPRYYYWKQYS
+329 VVNPKYYYWKQYA
-342 QTLTAVLTDS
+342 QNLTATLTEGSKIYETYKNAGLLNS
-352 SWTYMAHKFDNT
+352 SF
-364 LNYNYVF
+364 VF
-371 RIPVYKNMPSSCK
+371 RIPVYNNMPSSCK

-394 TTANPNTRLSEISA
+394 TTANPNTRLSGISA
-408 ILIDMDGNI
+408 TLIDMDGKSINA
-417 CKDKDNEKTELTPT
+417 NLTPT
-431 FNSETTEYSLVVPYK
+431 FNSERTEYSLVVPYK

-494 RVTRTGGSTYLTSLS
+494 KVTRAEGSTYLTSLS
-509 SSKSGINETFKMNT
+509 SSKSGFNETFKMNT

-556 TTTVLSGG
+556 TTTVLSNG

-585 ATDRS
+585 ASDRS
-590 DRKTYEVDI
+590 ERKTYEVDI
-599 TRLTKVNIDF
+599 TRLTKVSVDF
-609 KTLKLKDQYIHNF
+609 KELILKDQYIHNF
-622 AVGDTVNTALQRLKV
+622 AMGDTVNTALQRLKV

-666 HDSNGTL
+666 HDSNGAL

-684 VNGDGKVDVID
+684 VNGDGKID
-695 FLILRKYVLKE
+695 MFDAAYLKKHVWKKPFLTGIMLE
-706 MELKGNFLYAADVYK
+706 AADVYEK
-721 ESTGVDILD
+721 SEGIDIMD
-730 FLYIRKFVLHE
+730 MAVIKKCMWYGGTINQKRN
-741 VSISQ
+741 
-746 E
+746 